1 MSKNAGDTKRSG
13 QEILNNSFDE
23 DNNAIAVQ
31 PEIGGSPVSAS
42 NPLPVSATVNV
53 GDIELGQVEL
63 KDSDSTAQA
72 NIKAANTAR
81 TTGTVVVATQPID
94 AAGAVLSTSAI
105 KTAVE
110 LIDNAVSGAGFN
122 ITQVNGEAID
132 VGAGTEATAIRVTL
146 PTDGTGKVTAVSGT
160 AANMKVEATIAD
172 AQTLTTVT
180 TVGTVTTI
188 TNPVPT
194 KEQPDAT
201 STYAPTNAT
210 VAAYVASLVVKA
222 SAGVLFGFTG
232 YNSKT
237 SAQFIQVHNTASLP
251 ADTAIPIII
260 LTVPAS
266 SNFSFDLGKFGRYFS
281 TGITICN
288 SSTGVTKTIGS
299 ADIWIDCQ
307 YA

>member
-222 SAGVLFGFTG
+222 SAGGWVGFAG
-232 YNSKT
+232 YNSRT
-237 SAQFIQVHNTASLP
+237 SAQFIQVHNVTSLP
-251 ADTAIPIII
+251 ADTAVPVIV

-266 SNFSFDLGKFGRYFS
+266 SNFSLDLGKFGRYFS
-281 TGITICN
+281 TGIVISN
-288 SSTGVTKTIGS
+288 SSTGPTKTIGS
-299 ADIWIDCQ
+299 ADIWLDVQ
-307 YA
+307 YQ